1 MGLRSGNGLRWEMG
15 ISSMQQPC
23 MGDSSKVSLGM
34 PQGAGTILLGFHV
47 QFKRHAG
54 WLNDTLG
61 MRLQKVEDTASGAV
75 ACQIMDVLHPGVV
88 PIKKVVSEGCP
99 QLAPPWH
106 GNHFPSLPPPC
117 KITSLHPPA
126 PLTSPTPRTPHPLL
140 SGLQRQERV
149 RHDRQLQDPAGCVQQ
164 ARRLKGESDA
174 GPSRMRTSRL
184 LPLVSVL
191 WLPFCISLESSG
203 HQPFSPRVWWLPVAA
218 SPGRFSL
225 TSSRW
230 LFSAPFAFHVPSVGH
245 LWHQSIHLGLVG

>member
-1 MGLRSGNGLRWEMG
+1 
-15 ISSMQQPC
+15 
-23 MGDSSKVSLGM
+23 M
-34 PQGAGTILLGFHV
+34 PQIFDF
-47 QFKRHAG
+47 QFKRYAG

-174 GPSRMRTSRL
+174 GPPACA
-184 LPLVSVL
+184 LPASPTCLSCGSL
-191 WLPFCISLESSG
+191 FCISLESLG
-203 HQPFSPRVWWLPVAA
+203 HQPFSPRACRLPVAA
-218 SPGRFSL
+218 APGGISG
-225 TSSRW
+225 SS
-230 LFSAPFAFHVPSVGH
+230 S
-245 LWHQSIHLGLVG
+245 